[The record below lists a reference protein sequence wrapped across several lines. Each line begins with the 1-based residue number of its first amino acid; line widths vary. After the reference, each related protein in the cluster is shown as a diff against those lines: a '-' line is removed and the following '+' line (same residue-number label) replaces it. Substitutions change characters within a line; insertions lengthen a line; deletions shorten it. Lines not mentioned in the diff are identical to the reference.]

1 MLLRQLSYVIK
12 NQHKAFLVF
21 RCFFYGLKI
30 GACTKMTFIGLP
42 DTIKP
47 GYISI
52 QGCCS
57 ICAKTFFFRCFELN
71 EFSGVNFVA
80 SPCRFLKTLEKTLTD
95 VEPTLEERVTVEKH
109 SDQVDSS
116 ALEPSDQMDI
126 EPDDVQMV
134 EQCIPQKTQDS
145 AMSNFQSAV
154 QNCCS
159 SSSSNTAYR

>member
-1 MLLRQLSYVIK
+1 MPYSLDRSRSKDVVP
-12 NQHKAFLVF
+12 FV
-21 RCFFYGLKI
+21 LK
-30 GACTKMTFIGLP
+30 
-42 DTIKP
+42 TIL
-47 GYISI
+47 
-52 QGCCS
+52 
-57 ICAKTFFFRCFELN
+57 FRCFELN

-95 VEPTLEERVTVEKH
+95 VEPTLEERVTAEEP

-116 ALEPSDQMDI
+116 ALEPSDQMDT

-134 EQCIPQKTQDS
+134 EQSIPQKTQDS